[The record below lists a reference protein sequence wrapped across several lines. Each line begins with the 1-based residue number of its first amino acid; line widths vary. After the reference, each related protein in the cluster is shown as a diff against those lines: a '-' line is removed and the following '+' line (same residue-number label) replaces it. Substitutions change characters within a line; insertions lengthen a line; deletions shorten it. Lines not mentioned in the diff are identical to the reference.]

1 MDPYKTVNERKV
13 PPGTY
18 PPNVLDMV
26 STMQE
31 RKKRTKSDNQWEVT
45 SYVKIPDVTGNKYRR
60 LRDVPLPRLQN
71 AYYASNSGAPP
82 RPRF

>member
-1 MDPYKTVNERKV
+1 MDPYKTVNQRKV

-26 STMQE
+26 PTVNE
-31 RKKRTKSDNQWEVT
+31 RKARAKSDNQWEVT
-45 SYVKIPDVTGNKYRR
+45 SYVKIPGVTGRKYRR
-60 LRDVPLPRLQN
+60 LRDVPLPRLHN
-71 AYYASNSGAPP
+71 PHYASSDGAPP